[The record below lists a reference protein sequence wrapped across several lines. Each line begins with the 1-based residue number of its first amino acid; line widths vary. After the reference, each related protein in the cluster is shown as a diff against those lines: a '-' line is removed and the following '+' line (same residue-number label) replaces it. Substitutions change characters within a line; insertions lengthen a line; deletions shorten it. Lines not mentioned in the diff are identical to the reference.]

1 MLSPGLKAH
10 LGGNARRRSTI
21 KEQLQLSADM
31 LAVAVAPVS
40 VEFESTKESE
50 IDVEELPVTARPGPL
65 F

>member
-1 MLSPGLKAH
+1 MLSPELKAH

-31 LAVAVAPVS
+31 LAVAAAPLS
-40 VEFESTKESE
+40 VGFESTNESE